1 MERRAALGERLHRVI
16 GPRFPDLGVKLTGML
31 LELPV
36 PVLDQMIHDEELLS
50 AGLEKALSTL
60 QNSTE
65 KCARDKVF
73 CLTSSLFKTVED
85 DTDSDST
92 DSLGDQLYDLV
103 DSHRTGHSE
112 QITGMLLELGSNEV
126 KKLVSDPQLLEQ
138 KIHIAREALE
148 QALPPKTCVSDLDCD
163 DVKERLGE
171 KIFEQVEKIDPKNCA
186 CITGMLLELDPSAIQ
201 KLLTDSLA
209 LKGAVE
215 RAQAALPQAAAQRSS
230 DSDLNNEDVS
240 DLDSETENLGEELYS
255 YINSTKYSLHS
266 SKLTGMLLEMPHSSL
281 VELLKSQ
288 KQLDEK
294 IQLAAAALTDS

>member
-65 KCARDKVF
+65 KC
-73 CLTSSLFKTVED
+73 LFKTVED